1 MHHAGLFVDS
11 RQLRYFLALVTFA
24 NFRLAAKN
32 SGISQPGLSRQI
44 MSLEA
49 ELGGPLFNRNSRKI
63 TLTPI
68 GECFLPY
75 ARRATK
81 ELEQGQHAIKELLR
95 PDKGEICVAALHSV
109 NTYLLPSLLASFREQ
124 YPQIQLRLSSL
135 GSERITKVLLDRLVD
150 LAIVMGPAT
159 APELVSIPLYEEEL
173 VFLVPAKHPLTRLD
187 TVRLSDIAP
196 YPQIIFRDGYAM
208 NTTVN
213 QLFAEI
219 DCVVDVAV
227 ELNTLEAFKE
237 TVRQGVGVAL
247 LPITAVQNLPPD
259 LVSLRVKEPKL
270 TRKVELICHRD
281 NYQIPVVA
289 AFADLVVKHLPFIY
303 SQYIQNS
310 VQRNALE
317 EKVIPLKLVAQ

>member
-1 MHHAGLFVDS
+1 MDS

-24 NFRLAAKN
+24 NFRVAAKN

-75 ARRATK
+75 ARRAVR
-81 ELEQGQHAIKELLR
+81 ELEQSQQAIKELLR

-109 NTYLLPSLLASFREQ
+109 NTYLLPSLLAQFREQ

-159 APELVSIPLYEEEL
+159 APELLSIPLYEEEL
-173 VFLVPAKHPLTRLD
+173 VFLVPAKHPLTRLE
-187 TVRLSDIAP
+187 TVRLVDIAP
-196 YPQIIFRDGYAM
+196 YPQIVFRDGYAM
-208 NTTVN
+208 NTTLN
-213 QLFAEI
+213 QIFAEI

-259 LVSLRVKEPKL
+259 LVSLRVQDPKL

-289 AFADLVVKHLPFIY
+289 AFADLVAKRLPFIFN
-303 SQYIQNS
+303 QCLQNS
-310 VQRNALE
+310 VERSSFGEN
-317 EKVIPLKLVAQ
+317 VIPLKLVAQ

>member
-1 MHHAGLFVDS
+1 MEPSVDS

-24 NFRLAAKN
+24 NFRVAAKN

-75 ARRATK
+75 ARRAVR
-81 ELEQGQHAIKELLR
+81 ELEQSQQAIKELLR

-109 NTYLLPSLLASFREQ
+109 NTYLLPSLLAQFREQ

-159 APELVSIPLYEEEL
+159 APELLSIPLYEEEL
-173 VFLVPAKHPLTRLD
+173 VFLVPAKHPLTRLE
-187 TVRLSDIAP
+187 TVRLVDIAP
-196 YPQIIFRDGYAM
+196 YPQIVFRDGYAM
-208 NTTVN
+208 NTTLN
-213 QLFAEI
+213 QIFAEI

-259 LVSLRVKEPKL
+259 LASLRVQDPKL

-289 AFADLVVKHLPFIY
+289 AFADLVAKRLPFIFN
-303 SQYIQNS
+303 QCLQNS
-310 VQRNALE
+310 VERSSFGEN
-317 EKVIPLKLVAQ
+317 VIPLKLVAQ